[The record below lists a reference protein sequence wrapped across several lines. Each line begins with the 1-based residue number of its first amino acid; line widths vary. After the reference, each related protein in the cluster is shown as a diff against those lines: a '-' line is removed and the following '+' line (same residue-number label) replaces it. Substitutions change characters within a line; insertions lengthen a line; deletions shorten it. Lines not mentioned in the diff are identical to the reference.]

1 MADEVMPM
9 SYEGD
14 NRREGDNERRQTDVE
29 LAMLRQDMQRLNYS
43 LQELKGQVS
52 ELLDAWNTANGLVR
66 FIKWTA
72 GLVAA
77 LGVIW
82 AIGKDH
88 IR

>member
-1 MADEVMPM
+1 M

-14 NRREGDNERRQTDVE
+14 NRREGDKERRQTDVE
-29 LAMLRQDMQRLNYS
+29 LAMLRQDMERLNHS

-52 ELLDAWNTANGLVR
+52 ELLEAWNTANGLVR

-72 GLVAA
+72 GLVTA